1 MLSIIE
7 VAAVKVGEGAEEELV
22 EAAEES
28 TTWAGTLV
36 TGKMTL
42 PPAVAIETEVRPAAM
57 RASAEGV
64 VSRLILGS
72 GTPFSGCSETG
83 STSQ

>member
-1 MLSIIE
+1 MTE
-7 VAAVKVGEGAEEELV
+7 VAAVEVGEGAEEELV

-28 TTWAGTLV
+28 TTWAGRLV
-36 TGKMTL
+36 TGGTTL
-42 PPAVAIETEVRPAAM
+42 PPAVAIEIEVRPAAM

-64 VSRLILGS
+64 RSRLTLGS
-72 GTPFSGCSETG
+72 GTPFSSETG